1 MNSST
6 NNHCPPFIELSQLES
21 ALADVC
27 YRDRQVILKLWQ
39 SIQQRSAQNVPVER
53 KLQQLQERVD
63 QALQRFVRRR
73 EAIPTHITFDDTL
86 PISTERDSI
95 AELIRDNQVVILA
108 GETGSGK
115 TTQIPKICLQLGRGV
130 RGMIGHTQPRR
141 IAARTVASRIAEEL
155 HVELGSSVGY
165 QVRFADHST
174 DNTCIKLMTD
184 GILLAEIQQDPLLLK
199 YDTLIIDEAH
209 ERSLNIDF
217 LLGYLKGLVQ
227 KRKELK
233 IIVTSATIDLE
244 KFSKHFDDAPIIEVS
259 GRTYPVETLY
269 RPWDIDYEDIT
280 EAIVGAVDELIRTTR
295 QKMGDILVFL
305 SGEREIRETSHALK
319 KAGFPNLD
327 VLPLYARLSLAEQN
341 KVFQSHSG
349 RRVVLATNVAET
361 SLTVPGIRYV
371 IDPGHARIS
380 RYSVRT
386 KVQRL
391 PIEAISQA
399 SANQRKGR
407 CGRVAEGICYRL
419 YSEDDFNSRPAFTDP
434 EIQRTNLAA
443 VILQMLQLRIGDV
456 RKFPFVDK
464 PENRFVN
471 DGFKLL
477 EELQAVDKRGRVT
490 PLGKQLQG
498 LPVDPRFARIVM
510 AAAGQGCLQEILVII
525 SGLSIQDPRERPADK
540 KQAADEQHRR
550 FWDEDSDFIALVNL
564 WRYVEEQRQDLT
576 QNQFRKRCKKE
587 FISYLR
593 LREWRDLHHQLRL
606 SVKALGLKENNSAAN
621 YEQIHRALLVGL
633 LSNLG
638 QVKNDSNTNKDTRV
652 EKKPRRRISNEYDG
666 SRNRKFQIFPGS
678 SQFKK
683 CPKWL
688 VGAEFIETSQ
698 LYAHMVAK
706 LDPEWAL
713 DCAQH
718 LLKHYYFEP
727 FYDASAGQVMAFD
740 RISLFGLNLVE
751 KQRVNYGKLDC
762 EEARKIFIREALVE
776 GKYQKHRS
784 LKRKLDNEK
793 QQWLASIEDP
803 DCVDTA
809 AISRCHFFVYNQW
822 LVDAVQSL
830 EAKARRRDILVDDQV
845 IYAFY
850 DETIPADITN
860 FAGFEHWRKQT
871 EQSTPDALKLSR
883 EQLMLHNADD
893 ISGHQFPDVMICDGL
908 QLPLHYY
915 FEPGHVDDGVSVRV
929 PVELLHVLPAG
940 RLEWLVPGLLR
951 DKCIALVK
959 GLPKQLR
966 KKLVPVPQFVDR
978 ALARMPVSKRPL
990 TESLAEALQHLSHV
1004 QIEPVDWQVDSLDDF
1019 YRMNIQVVDE
1029 RGEII
1034 DRDRRLSALRDRY
1047 RQQVRQTLRHA
1058 HHSLEQSE
1066 LCEWSFGEL
1075 PLEVQIPRSGVQVKG
1090 FPALVDKQSH
1100 VDIRVMDNPLDAR
1113 LETRAGVTRLL
1124 MIAYGQTVKYLRK
1137 ELLKGKDLGLAVLN
1151 LGKRDNVLDDIILA
1165 AIRRSCFEGDAYL
1178 VRDQQNFEACLERGR
1193 TQIVAVTQE
1202 YAELLAGLLQQSVDI
1217 KKQMKT
1223 NKNALILAFAFG
1235 DINHQIECLFTPGF
1249 LQRTPWQWLQ
1259 YYPRY
1264 LSAISM
1270 RLEKAPMNPQRDK
1283 MNIAS
1288 LEYHWQRHSDLK
1300 TRVGEARYVECES
1313 WQAYRWMI
1321 EELRVSLFAQTLKTI
1336 MPVSEKRLNK
1346 QWQQVLNDVG

>member
-1 MNSST
+1 MNSSSK
-6 NNHCPPFIELSQLES
+6 NHSPSFEISQVES
-21 ALADVC
+21 ALAEVC
-27 YRDRQVILKLWQ
+27 FKDRQSIQKLWQ
-39 SIQQRSAQNVPVER
+39 TLQQRTAQNAPVDRTLE
-53 KLQQLQERVD
+53 QLQERLN
-63 QALQRFVRRR
+63 QASQRLVRRR
-73 EAIPTHITFDDTL
+73 EAVPTQITFDDLL
-86 PISTERDSI
+86 PISAKRDDI

-141 IAARTVASRIAEEL
+141 IAARTVASRIADEL

-165 QVRFADHST
+165 QVRFTDHST

-227 KRKELK
+227 KRNELK
-233 IIVTSATIDLE
+233 VIVTSATIDLE
-244 KFSKHFDDAPIIEVS
+244 KFSKHFNDAPIIEVS
-259 GRTYPVETLY
+259 GRTYPVETMY
-269 RPWDIDYEDIT
+269 RPWDAEYEDIT

-319 KAGFPNLD
+319 KAGFANLA

-341 KVFQSHSG
+341 KVFQSHAG

-361 SLTVPGIRYV
+361 SLTVPGVRYV
-371 IDPGHARIS
+371 IDPGYARIS

-407 CGRVAEGICYRL
+407 CGRVADGICYRL
-419 YSEDDFNSRPAFTDP
+419 YSEEDFNSRPEFTDP

-464 PENRFVN
+464 PENRLIN

-477 EELQAVDKRGRVT
+477 EEIQAVDNRGRVT

-498 LPVDPRFARIVM
+498 LPVDPRFARIVL
-510 AAAGQGCLQEILVII
+510 AAAGQGCLQEVLVII
-525 SGLSIQDPRERPADK
+525 SGLSLQDPRERPADK

-550 FWDEDSDFIALVNL
+550 FWDEDSDFIAWVNL
-564 WRYVEEQRQDLT
+564 WRYLEEQRQDLS
-576 QNQFRKRCKKE
+576 QNQFRKLCKKQ

-593 LREWRDLHHQLRL
+593 VREWRDLHHQLRL
-606 SVKALGLKENNSAAN
+606 AVKSLGLKENKTIAN
-621 YEQIHRALLVGL
+621 YEQIHRALLMGL

-638 QVKNDSNTNKDTRV
+638 QIKNEGDNNKDTRT
-652 EKKPRRRISNEYDG
+652 EKKPRRRSNNEYEG
-666 SRNRKFQIFPGS
+666 CRNRKFQIFPGS

-683 CPKWL
+683 RPKWL

-706 LDPEWAL
+706 VDPEWAL

-718 LLKHYYFEP
+718 LLKHHYFEP

-740 RISLFGLNLVE
+740 RISLFGLTLIE
-751 KQRVNYGKLDC
+751 KQRVNYGGIDR
-762 EEARKIFIREALVE
+762 EDARNIFIREAFVE

-784 LKRKLDNEK
+784 VKRKLDTEK
-793 QQWLASIEDP
+793 RQWLVSLEDAERAGSK
-803 DCVDTA
+803 VM
-809 AISRCHFFVYNQW
+809 SECHFFIFNQW
-822 LVDAVQSL
+822 LVDDLQRL

-860 FAGFEHWRKQT
+860 FAGFEHWRQQA
-871 EQSTPDALKLSR
+871 EQKNPDLLKLSR
-883 EQLMLHNADD
+883 DQLMLHGADD
-893 ISGHQFPDVMICDGL
+893 ITGNQFPDVMEFDGL
-908 QLPLHYY
+908 QLPLHYH

-929 PVELLHVLPAG
+929 PVELLHVLPGG

-978 ALARMPVSKRPL
+978 ALARMPASKRPL
-990 TESLAEALQHLSHV
+990 TDNLSEALQFLSQV
-1004 QIEPVDWQVDSLDDF
+1004 QIKPVDWPVDSLDDF

-1029 RGEII
+1029 QGEII
-1034 DRDRRLSALRDRY
+1034 DRDRHLSALRERY
-1047 RQQVRQTLRHA
+1047 RQQVRQTLSHA

-1066 LCEWSFGEL
+1066 LRDWSFGEL
-1075 PLEVQIPRSGVQVKG
+1075 PLEVQIPRSGLQVKG
-1090 FPALVDKQSH
+1090 FPALVDKQIH

-1113 LETRAGVTRLL
+1113 FETRAGVARLL
-1124 MIAYGQTVKYLRK
+1124 MMEYGQTVKYLRK

-1151 LGKRDNVLDDIILA
+1151 LGKRDQVLDDMVLA
-1165 AIRRSCFEGDAYL
+1165 AIHRICSEEDLCR
-1178 VRDQQNFEACLERGR
+1178 VRNQHDFQACLERGR

-1202 YAELLAGLLQQSVDI
+1202 YAELLAGLLKQSVDI

-1223 NKNALILAFAFG
+1223 NKNALVLAFAFG
-1235 DINHQIECLFTPGF
+1235 DINHQIGTLFAQGF
-1249 LQRTPWQWLQ
+1249 LQRTPWEWLQ
-1259 YYPRY
+1259 HYPRY
-1264 LSAISM
+1264 LSAISV

-1283 MNIAS
+1283 IQIAG
-1288 LEYHWQRHSDLK
+1288 LGELWQRHSDLVI
-1300 TRVGEARYVECES
+1300 RVGEARYIESKS

-1346 QWQQVLNDVG
+1346 QWQQVLNDIG